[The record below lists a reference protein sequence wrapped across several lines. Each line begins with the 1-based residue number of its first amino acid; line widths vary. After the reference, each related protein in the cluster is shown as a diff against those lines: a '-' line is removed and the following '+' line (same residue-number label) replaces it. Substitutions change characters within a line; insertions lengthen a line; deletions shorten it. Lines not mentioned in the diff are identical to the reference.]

1 MPYVYISLICMHY
14 VYALCVYKPYMY
26 TYKALVL
33 SIHHTKI
40 TQKTRS
46 MLTYI
51 QGLLTYGIPRA
62 CMHTHIRHVYI

>member
-1 MPYVYISLICMHY
+1 
-14 VYALCVYKPYMY
+14 MY